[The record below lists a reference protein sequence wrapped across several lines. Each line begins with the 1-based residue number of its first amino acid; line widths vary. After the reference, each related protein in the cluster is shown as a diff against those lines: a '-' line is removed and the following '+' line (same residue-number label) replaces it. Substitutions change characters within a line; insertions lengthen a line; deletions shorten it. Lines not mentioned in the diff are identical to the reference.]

1 MEDPTAYCDS
11 PVGWIRITG
20 NHLGIKA
27 VTFLD
32 EKPEIL
38 ANPPECL
45 QPAVNQL
52 HEYFAGNRR
61 AFDLKIVSAGTEFQE
76 KVWNEL
82 RKIPFGVT
90 ISYTELAGK
99 LGSIGAVRA
108 VGHANGCNP
117 LNIITPC
124 HRVIGSGGQ
133 LTGYGGGLWRKEWL
147 LKFEKALTLPGLFQQ
162 VTE

>member
-27 VTFLD
+27 ITFLD

-99 LGSIGAVRA
+99 LGWACLEALQDLSGRNRYLLLQKSAASV
-108 VGHANGCNP
+108 
-117 LNIITPC
+117 TPA
-124 HRVIGSGGQ
+124 
-133 LTGYGGGLWRKEWL
+133 
-147 LKFEKALTLPGLFQQ
+147 FET
-162 VTE
+162 